1 MKRLLPS
8 ASLAAALACA
18 LALSA
23 CAAQSTAPAAA
34 SAPAEA
40 AASPAPPASPMPGSD
55 RDSHGC
61 IPSAGYSWCE
71 QTQQCERPWELAKQK
86 GFANSPLAYE
96 QFCRNN
102 FAK

>member
-86 GFANSPLAYE
+86 GFANSALAYE

>member
-40 AASPAPPASPMPGSD
+40 AAPPMPGSD

-86 GFANSPLAYE
+86 GFANSALAYE